1 MFKLLK
7 KKTDEEY
14 ESDIRKTLRE
24 ALDEDLKDCSDEE
37 REKLLSEGEKKI
49 ENIIKDIKES

>member
-37 REKLLSEGEKKI
+37 REKLLSEGEKK
-49 ENIIKDIKES
+49 